1 MSYVVF
7 GVLAEISLT
16 VYATASVCG
25 KNGALTDIYSFYKA
39 IKSKYAIL
47 LLILRANRM
56 EYEQDFEN

>member
-1 MSYVVF
+1 MLF
-7 GVLAEISLT
+7 ADIVLWELQEQL
-16 VYATASVCG
+16 YAA
-25 KNGALTDIYSFYKA
+25 KNGTVIDIYSFYKA